1 VYVCVR
7 VRACVLARVCV
18 RARVRVVQGEE
29 LAECVLAGRFLYPRS
44 GATPDPRTNTPTH
57 SPSGESVRAWACV
70 HVSVRA
76 LGGGIGVER
85 SGGKVCV
92 QVCSNM

>member
-1 VYVCVR
+1 MYVCVR

-57 SPSGESVRAWACV
+57 SPSGER
-70 HVSVRA
+70 
-76 LGGGIGVER
+76 
-85 SGGKVCV
+85 VCV
-92 QVCSNM
+92 RGHVYILVCVLWVEESA